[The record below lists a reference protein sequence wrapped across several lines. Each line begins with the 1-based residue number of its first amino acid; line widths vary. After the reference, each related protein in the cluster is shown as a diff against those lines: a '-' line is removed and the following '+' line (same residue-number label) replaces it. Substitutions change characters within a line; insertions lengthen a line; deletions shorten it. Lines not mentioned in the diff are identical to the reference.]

1 MSPSTPDFDNESVN
15 LSGNP
20 HLSDVLAVRLSRR
33 VALKGAIG
41 ITTGV
46 LLGGAAR
53 AAIKGGKRPARQRF
67 AAWFFCGSQKQA

>member
-1 MSPSTPDFDNESVN
+1 MSPSTPDFDNEAVN

-41 ITTGV
+41 ITTGA
-46 LLGGAAR
+46 LAGRPCAGGH
-53 AAIKGGKRPARQRF
+53 KGGKRPARQRF
-67 AAWFFCGSQKQA
+67 AAWFFCCGQKQV